1 MQRLNRHILSVAA
14 IAIMSG
20 CASSDRT
27 PDTSSSP
34 DAGPADPK
42 AAQAALSD
50 PKVVAELR
58 DLALQASSRA
68 GVPSPKTMVAVAASD
83 HQAAE
88 MVLSGAIISD
98 HAPVYVIEMTGGT
111 FTATGHPP
119 GGAAPQGNVL
129 TLTVDATTHSVTD
142 IGYVD
147 EEPDLD
153 KIGSVQV
160 DLLAE

>member
-1 MQRLNRHILSVAA
+1 MQCFNRHILSVAA

-20 CASSDRT
+20 CASSD
-27 PDTSSSP
+27 S
-34 DAGPADPK
+34 GPADPK
-42 AAQAALSD
+42 AAQAALND
-50 PKVVAELR
+50 PAVVAELR
-58 DLALQASSRA
+58 DLALQASSSA

-88 MVLSGAIISD
+88 MVLSGATIPD

-111 FTATGHPP
+111 FTAAGHPP
-119 GGAAPQGNVL
+119 GAAAPQGNVL
-129 TLTVDATTHSVTD
+129 TLTVDAATHRVTD

-147 EEPDLD
+147 EAPDLD

-160 DLLAE
+160 DLLAQ